1 MPLPYSFA
9 IYCIQ
14 ALINGGVHSNSVD
27 LLILQK
33 HFQAKPVD
41 ILKRKKSKNSSRDRM
56 QFLMVLT
63 CAYSQVNS
71 FDDFLGQHFNQ
82 DTLQEEHLTI
92 QPQNHL
98 TRKYRR
104 ENLVQ
109 WLSFFFPKVFV
120 AASERGKSRSGSLLT
135 FQIRNTAFISFP
147 YCLFKQSKKRKEE
160 PLTYNSLILPYII
173 FSKRQPDIPLV
184 EYLLSCTGNR
194 RNF

>member
-109 WLSFFFPKVFV
+109 WLSFFSPKYLQLLQKEARAEVGLCSPF
-120 AASERGKSRSGSLLT
+120 KSGT
-135 FQIRNTAFISFP
+135 
-147 YCLFKQSKKRKEE
+147 
-160 PLTYNSLILPYII
+160 
-173 FSKRQPDIPLV
+173 
-184 EYLLSCTGNR
+184 LLSSV
-194 RNF
+194 FHLLI